1 MCVFFNFNP
10 RTNECVLNFGW
21 LYQSNVNVNSGGGY
35 IDLFMFF
42 KLSPARPTLL
52 GDFETW
58 LYEKEPGEETTSW
71 EKFSQ
76 LRPITFI

>member
-1 MCVFFNFNP
+1 MEV
-10 RTNECVLNFGW
+10 V
-21 LYQSNVNVNSGGGY
+21 

-42 KLSPARPTLL
+42 KLSPARQTLL

-58 LYEKEPGEETTSW
+58 LYEKEPGEETAW
-71 EKFSQ
+71 EKFGQ